1 MDAAPAPARLG
12 EYLLKECLSE
22 GPLIRRWVAEQESVR
37 RTVLI
42 DELRPERMDQAETFL
57 ADVRAKAAVDH
68 PSIGTV
74 YEAISADGVCYC
86 AHELLPG
93 ATLADRLRAGEP
105 LKPLRVAYFLRRIAE
120 ANTYHESR
128 GHATE
133 AFGPEAV
140 HVDDAG
146 VIRLENLVVAGQRA
160 ADQST
165 RDVIHLGERLP
176 ALVADG
182 LPGATR
188 VLTLLGWMRRG
199 QDGRSLTW
207 REVYAYCEQIEQQ
220 LADLVPAMTP
230 MTAAV
235 VRPKKPPVGA
245 ITAGVLALLLLGFF
259 TLRVAGRK
267 TRPLPRAEL
276 PEAVVIEA
284 GEHPTPD
291 GGREP
296 LREFRISSHEVTI
309 GEYRAFLEALD
320 LHAKHGRSRIYDHE
334 NQPDTKTDHLPAD
347 WASLLEAARTRG
359 TWQNRE
365 VSLDSPV
372 VGVDWW
378 DAVAYAEWKQGRL
391 PTQEEW
397 FAALRQGGDEP
408 AKLAPGPWQPV
419 TIETPDRTRLGLLGM
434 AGSVAE
440 WTRKSAVPPDN
451 PAGRPKWVIIGG
463 SYLKQTNGA
472 LTREWVD
479 DRSLRRPDLGFR
491 LAFDR

>member
-1 MDAAPAPARLG
+1 MDAAPTPTRLG

-22 GPLIRRWVAEQESVR
+22 GPLTRRWLAEQESVR

-42 DELRPERMDQAETFL
+42 DELRPERMDQAEVFL

-74 YEAISADGVCYC
+74 YEAISGDGVCYC

-93 ATLADRLRAGEP
+93 ATLADRLRAAEP

-120 ANTYHESR
+120 ANPVHESR
-128 GHATE
+128 GPRTE
-133 AFGPEAV
+133 AFGPAAR
-140 HVDDAG
+140 HVDAAG
-146 VIRLENLVVAGQRA
+146 AIRLGNLVVGDKRA

-165 RDVIHLGERLP
+165 RDVIHLGEQLP

-207 REVYAYCEQIEQQ
+207 REVYGYCEQIEQQ
-220 LADLVPAMTP
+220 LADLMPAMTP

-235 VRPKKPPVGA
+235 VRPKKPPVVA
-245 ITAGVLALLLLGFF
+245 ITAGVLALILLGFF
-259 TLRVAGRK
+259 TLQVAGRK
-267 TRPLPRAEL
+267 SRPLPRPDL
-276 PEAVVIEA
+276 PKALVIAA

-296 LREFRISSHEVTI
+296 LRQFRISSHEVTI
-309 GEYRAFLEALD
+309 GEYRAFLEALE
-320 LHAKHGRSRIYDHE
+320 LHAKNGRGRIYDHE
-334 NQPDTKTDHLPAD
+334 NQPDTKADHLPAD
-347 WASLLEAARTRG
+347 WLSLLDAARTRG

-440 WTRKSAVPPDN
+440 WTRRSAVPPDN

-491 LAFDR
+491 LAFEH